1 MTHAT
6 PTADRAK
13 PHDKVPGRDVL
24 WREAP
29 PADLRE
35 RVLAQRRHILLQTG
49 RDPLCGGLDD

>member
-1 MTHAT
+1 MSHVT
-6 PTADRAK
+6 PTPARIPRRK
-13 PHDKVPGRDVL
+13 SPGPVEHAR
-24 WREAP
+24 P

>member
-6 PTADRAK
+6 PTTDRAK
-13 PHDKVPGRDVL
+13 PQDKIPGRDVL
-24 WREAP
+24 RREAQRQ
-29 PADLRE
+29 DLRE